1 MSALPAPARESCSAT
16 LVRTG
21 PRQAEGELLG
31 HPVRPALRTRLDAD
45 VLAVEI
51 VSGGRTIGTGKL
63 TIDHLAEPPVWNGEV
78 TIDGCRWWA
87 SSPVGCGVITLSSP
101 RRPFRAVL

>member
-1 MSALPAPARESCSAT
+1 MSALPAPARETCSVE
-16 LVRTG
+16 LHPIGSGR
-21 PRQAEGELLG
+21 AEGDLVG
-31 HPVRPALRTRLDAD
+31 HPARPALRTRLDAD